1 MKLTE
6 EQIWKCN
13 NIINYEGGEVVD
25 AVHIC
30 LEHQNVVDFAR
41 SIEREIGF
49 SKAELWIKRINDA
62 VLAEREACA
71 NTAGLALLGADKALS
86 DRVLKAIRA
95 RKPLYTHPPQ
105 PDPAQL
111 ELNAAIVQTLL
122 PKLYSIIDRLLDGQD
137 KALVIEARRVLPKAY
152 KNSFE
157 KGKGV

>member
-13 NIINYEGGEVVD
+13 QTINYDGGEVVD

-30 LEHQNVVDFAR
+30 VAHQNVIDFAR

-71 NTAGLALLGADKALS
+71 VKAEQ
-86 DRVLKAIRA
+86 VGQHKNHIGIAAAIRA
-95 RKPLYTHPPQ
+95 R
-105 PDPAQL
+105 
-111 ELNAAIVQTLL
+111 
-122 PKLYSIIDRLLDGQD
+122 
-137 KALVIEARRVLPKAY
+137 
-152 KNSFE
+152 
-157 KGKGV
+157 GKHD

>member
-13 NIINYEGGEVVD
+13 QTINYEGGEVVD

-30 LEHQNVVDFAR
+30 LDHQNVVDFAR

-71 NTAGLALLGADKALS
+71 KMCEPQEKHDDPLTAYKIAA
-86 DRVLKAIRA
+86 AIRA
-95 RKPLYTHPPQ
+95 R
-105 PDPAQL
+105 
-111 ELNAAIVQTLL
+111 
-122 PKLYSIIDRLLDGQD
+122 G
-137 KALVIEARRVLPKAY
+137 
-152 KNSFE
+152 E
-157 KGKGV
+157 KS